1 MKTPVSQNLNR
12 ILISAFSIFWVLL
25 VLIAYFGFHPYY
37 FTSLLMMPNA
47 DLFAAN
53 TIIAAGAWAWW
64 VFSGK
69 SGRTRKVNGLQVY
82 GLFLLFQVVTMLVFN
97 NRYSIFDTP
106 AGLWRFLG
114 INVLVHGGLFL
125 LYTLAYVAGQ
135 PGVSFLS
142 NRLSKGT
149 TSLLRV
155 AIGTS
160 FIGIV
165 VFLLG
170 AVHQLTTMV
179 AGIMALGVLGW
190 RYREV
195 WSLWQ
200 GTLLKRQAY
209 KYKNR
214 WMQLPIFFLLST
226 LAVNGIGAVKPFPTG
241 FDGAALYMNTTQLII
256 NYKGLIEGGQAYY
269 WQLIL
274 SLGELLFGKAVFSIG
289 IAHFSFLLVLLA
301 AFRLARLL
309 LSRSW
314 SWAAV
319 GLLALNPSLSF
330 HYLYDEKVDLG
341 FTFITLAAVLM
352 LIEFWTGT
360 AKPDTTD
367 GPPAKLPFGLSA
379 TQWMLLL
386 TGWLLGFA
394 FGIKYTGLLGIVA
407 IFTVIGYRFGNYWLA
422 MSLVTGFSG
431 VLFLFGGNNFGY
443 FPFGN
448 TAPYVVGLIGIG
460 AAVALLV
467 PAWMR
472 GIDLKSLL
480 MAYLLSGGAAL
491 LCFAPWGIRN
501 LAANGEVGV
510 QALLEA
516 PFPTPVIRTQ
526 AQAPEVDYPARLME
540 NIKKRTV
547 ELDIPL
553 SAAQLEQI
561 SNYLEQEDIT
571 APDKL
576 NRGKLLRFITDQVL
590 SPEQQEKAIA
600 FKFRED
606 GIDNVK
612 SVVVETNEET
622 TDDLL
627 FSAGALAKR
636 EEIQRYL
643 GYESGLP
650 LYASLPYDL
659 TINTNILKSQYID
672 IGILFLVLF
681 PILLFSEGKNKLIP
695 NLALFVLSIFL
706 FLLGVWTVDHQ
717 EGLAVVQEQL
727 LRSAPPAYESFVNG
741 IWDPFNNTL
750 LLAARPLA
758 SLFEAA
764 SDMAFSGVFAI
775 LLLLGGLT
783 GWLLKIRWEGS
794 AEKVRY
800 LLLFTIAFGGLWLL
814 IGSGITW
821 YGFPMLVTL
830 MIFLVYG
837 AQSTGFEYRNVRSWA
852 VGATL
857 AAYILMSYALVFIS
871 ALQPPKNAGLIYQ
884 EPVLRS
890 FGEGLNATETLSS
903 FKPYLGEAIDYINQN
918 EEDKVYR
925 VGTFFNYH
933 INFNDRRVL
942 EDNQLG
948 KYDEI
953 MRALD
958 GEEDAFI
965 DVLKAERF
973 RYILFDMNTASLDR
987 TPEKSLTEK
996 TRRFSQ
1002 MLFTSPKVRLI
1013 FTDNVVKGEPG
1024 ETVPLGKHRIPGRAG
1039 IRGETVYRGSYLL
1052 FEIN

>member
-82 GLFLLFQVVTMLVFN
+82 GLFLIFQVVTILIFN
-97 NRYSIFDTP
+97 NRYSIFNDP
-106 AGLWRFLG
+106 GGLWRFMG
-114 INVLVHGGLFL
+114 MNVLVHGCLFL

-135 PGVSFLS
+135 PVMALLA
-142 NRLSKGT
+142 NRYSKGT
-149 TSLLRV
+149 ASLLRV
-155 AIGTS
+155 ATGTS
-160 FIGIV
+160 FIGLGA
-165 VFLLG
+165 FLLG
-170 AVHQLTTMV
+170 AFHQLNTIV
-179 AGIMALGVLGW
+179 AGIIALGVLGW
-190 RYREV
+190 RYRES
-195 WSLWQ
+195 WNLWQ
-200 GTLLKRQAY
+200 RTLLKQQVY

-214 WMQLPIFFLLST
+214 WLQLPVFFLLST
-226 LAVNGIGAVKPFPTG
+226 LAVNGIAAIKPFPTG
-241 FDGAALYMNTTQLII
+241 FDGAALYMNTTQLIVEY
-256 NYKGLIEGGQAYY
+256 NGLTEGGQAYF
-269 WQLIL
+269 WQLLL
-274 SLGELLFGKAVFSIG
+274 SLGEVLFGKAVFSIG

-309 LSRSW
+309 LNRSW
-314 SWAAV
+314 SWLAV
-319 GLLALNPSLSF
+319 WLVALNPSLSF

-341 FTFITLAAVLM
+341 FTFITLAAALM
-352 LIEFWTGT
+352 LIEFWTR
-360 AKPDTTD
+360 AARPDAQD
-367 GPPAKLPFGLSA
+367 ESPVKLPFGLSA

-394 FGIKYTGLLGIVA
+394 FGIKYTGLLSIVA

-443 FPFGN
+443 FPFGE

-467 PAWMR
+467 PAWMK
-472 GIDLKSLL
+472 GINLKSLL

-501 LAANGEVGV
+501 IAANGEVGV

-516 PFPTPVIRTQ
+516 PFPTPVIKVQ
-526 AQAPEVDYPARLME
+526 AQAIEVDYPERLME
-540 NIKKRTV
+540 NIKNRTAG
-547 ELDIPL
+547 LGIQL
-553 SAAQLEQI
+553 SAVQLEQI
-561 SNYLEQEDIT
+561 SNYLEQEEIT
-571 APDKL
+571 AADKL
-576 NRGKLLRFITDQVL
+576 NRGKLLRFVTDQVL
-590 SPEQQEKAIA
+590 LPEQREKAMAFDLREEGLGNIRPEIA
-600 FKFRED
+600 
-606 GIDNVK
+606 
-612 SVVVETNEET
+612 ETTEET
-622 TDDLL
+622 KDDLL

-659 TINTNILKSQYID
+659 TMNTNILKSQYID

-681 PILLFSEGKNKLIP
+681 PILLFSGGKKSLAP
-695 NLALFVLSIFL
+695 NLVLSVLSILL
-706 FLLGVWTVDHQ
+706 FMLGVWTVDHQ
-717 EGLAVVQEQL
+717 EGLAVVKEQL
-727 LRSAPPAYESFVNG
+727 LRSPPPAYENFVTG
-741 IWDPFNNTL
+741 IWASLNDTV

-758 SLFEAA
+758 PLFEAA
-764 SDMAFSGVFAI
+764 SGMAFSGVFAT
-775 LLLLGGLT
+775 LLLLGGIT
-783 GWLLKIRWEGS
+783 GWLLKARWGGS
-794 AEKVRY
+794 TEKARY
-800 LLLFTIAFGGLWLL
+800 LLLFTVAFGALWLL
-814 IGSGITW
+814 IGSGISW

-830 MIFLVYG
+830 MVFLVYG
-837 AQSTGFEYRNVRSWA
+837 AQSAGFEYKNIRTWA

-857 AAYILMSYALVFIS
+857 AVYILMSYALVFIS

-890 FGEGLNATETLSS
+890 FGEGLSASKTLSS

-918 EEDKVYR
+918 KEDKVYR

-933 INFNDRRVL
+933 IDYNDRRVL

-948 KYDEI
+948 KYDEM

-965 DVLKAERF
+965 DALKADGF
-973 RYILFDMNTASLDR
+973 RYVLFDMNTASLDR
-987 TPEKSLTEK
+987 TPEKTLTEK

-1024 ETVPLGKHRIPGRAG
+1024 ETVPLGKHRISGRAG

>member
-1 MKTPVSQNLNR
+1 MKTPVSQTLNR
-12 ILISAFSIFWVLL
+12 TLISVFSIIWVLM
-25 VLIAYFGFHPYY
+25 VLIAYLGFHPYY
-37 FTSLLMMPNA
+37 FTSLVMIPNT
-47 DLFAAN
+47 DLIAAN
-53 TIIAAGAWAWW
+53 TVIAAGAWAWW

-160 FIGIV
+160 FIGVV

-256 NYKGLIEGGQAYY
+256 DYKGLIEGGQAYY

-309 LSRSW
+309 LSRTW

-367 GPPAKLPFGLSA
+367 GPSAKLPFGLSA

-407 IFTVIGYRFGNYWLA
+407 LFTVIGYRLGNYWLA
-422 MSLVTGFSG
+422 MSIVTGFSG
-431 VLFLFGGNNFGY
+431 ILFLFGGNNFGY
-443 FPFGN
+443 FPFGE
-448 TAPYVVGLIGIG
+448 TAPYVPGLIGLG
-460 AAVALLV
+460 TGVVLLV
-467 PAWMR
+467 PAWMK
-472 GIDLKSLL
+472 GINLKALL
-480 MAYLLSGGAAL
+480 GAFFLSGGAAL

-501 LAANGEVGV
+501 LSANGNVGV
-510 QALLEA
+510 QTMLEA
-516 PFPTPVIRTQ
+516 PFPTPQIKVESQ
-526 AQAPEVDYPARLME
+526 EVSYPERLLE
-540 NIKKRTV
+540 IIKKRAADQDV
-547 ELDIPL
+547 SL
-553 SAAQLEQI
+553 SSKQQEQI
-561 SNYLEQEDIT
+561 VGFLQQSGVTGPENLDRTQLLSFLKEQVI
-571 APDKL
+571 L
-576 NRGKLLRFITDQVL
+576 
-590 SPEQQEKAIA
+590 PEQQEKIKAM
-600 FKFRED
+600 RLR
-606 GIDNVK
+606 
-612 SVVVETNEET
+612 T
-622 TDDLL
+622 TDFDSSEPTVAQTTEGSNEDLL

-659 TINTNILKSQYID
+659 TMNTNILKSQYID

-681 PILLFSEGKNKLIP
+681 PILLFSEGKNRLIP
-695 NLALFVLSIFL
+695 NLALFVLSILL

-727 LRSAPPAYESFVNG
+727 LRSAPPAYESFLNG
-741 IWDPFNNTL
+741 IWGPFNNTS

-758 SLFEAA
+758 SIFEAA
-764 SDMAFSGVFAI
+764 SNMAFSGVFAT

-852 VGATL
+852 VGAAL

-1052 FEIN
+1052 FEVN

>member
-1 MKTPVSQNLNR
+1 MKTPVSKTLNLT
-12 ILISAFSIFWVLL
+12 LISIFSITWMLL
-25 VLIAYFGFHPYY
+25 VLIAYLGFHPYY
-37 FTSLLMMPNA
+37 FTSLMAMPNA
-47 DLFAAN
+47 DLVAAN
-53 TIIAAGAWAWW
+53 TVIAAGAWAWW

-82 GLFLLFQVVTMLVFN
+82 GLFLLFQVVTMIVFN
-97 NRYSIFDTP
+97 NRYNIFDDTG
-106 AGLWRFLG
+106 GLWRFLG
-114 INVLVHGGLFL
+114 MNVLVHGAIFL

-135 PGVSFLS
+135 PGMALLS
-142 NRLSKGT
+142 TRYSKGT
-149 TSLLRV
+149 GDILQV
-155 AIGTS
+155 AFGAS
-160 FIGIV
+160 FIGLAA
-165 VFLLG
+165 FFLG
-170 AVHQLTTMV
+170 AVHQLSTLVT
-179 AGIMALGVLGW
+179 GILAIAVLAW
-190 RYREV
+190 RYRTV
-195 WSLWQ
+195 MDFWQ
-200 GTLLKRQAY
+200 HTLLKRKVY

-214 WMQLPIFFLLST
+214 WLQLPVFFLLST
-226 LAVNGIGAVKPFPTG
+226 LAVNGVAAIKPFPTG
-241 FDGAALYMNTTQLII
+241 FDGAALYMNTTQLIVEY
-256 NYKGLIEGGQAYY
+256 NGLIAGGQAYY

-274 SLGELLFGKAVFSIG
+274 SLGEVLFGKAVFSIG
-289 IAHFSFLLVLLA
+289 IAHFSFLLVLLV
-301 AFRLARLL
+301 AFRVARLVL
-309 LSRSW
+309 NRSW
-314 SWAAV
+314 SWMAV
-319 GLLALNPSLSF
+319 WLVALNPSLSF

-341 FTFITLAAVLM
+341 FTFITLAAALM
-352 LIEFWTGT
+352 LIEFWTRT
-360 AKPDTTD
+360 ARPETSDESSV
-367 GPPAKLPFGLSA
+367 KLPFGLSP

-394 FGIKYTGLLGIVA
+394 FGVKYTGLLSIVA
-407 IFTVIGYRFGNYWLA
+407 LFTVIGYRFGNHWLA

-472 GIDLKSLL
+472 GINLKSLL
-480 MAYLLSGGAAL
+480 TAYLLSGGAAL

-540 NIKKRTV
+540 NIKKRTA

-643 GYESGLP
+643 GYETGLP

-659 TINTNILKSQYID
+659 TMNTNILKSQYID

-681 PILLFSEGKNKLIP
+681 PILLFSSGRKSLAP
-695 NLALFVLSIFL
+695 NLVLSVLSILL

-727 LRSAPPAYESFVNG
+727 LRSPPPGYENFATG
-741 IWDPFNNTL
+741 IWASLNDTV

-758 SLFEAA
+758 SLFEA
-764 SDMAFSGVFAI
+764 SSGMAFSGVFTT

-783 GWLLKIRWEGS
+783 GWLLKARWGGS
-794 AEKVRY
+794 TEKARY
-800 LLLFTIAFGGLWLL
+800 LLLFTVAFGALWLL

-830 MIFLVYG
+830 MVFLVYG
-837 AQSTGFEYRNVRSWA
+837 AQSIGFEYRSVRSWA

-890 FGEGLNATETLSS
+890 FGEGLNASQTLSS
-903 FKPYLGEAIDYINQN
+903 FKPYLGEAIDYINQD

-965 DVLKAERF
+965 NLLKAEGF

-987 TPEKSLTEK
+987 TPEKTLTEK

-1024 ETVPLGKHRIPGRAG
+1024 ETVPLGKHRIPGRSG